1 MEMKEVTIRAAAPQ
15 IFRRPL
21 IYVGPNDAMIHA
33 ATFLAIGPQIYVDG
47 LVVLDSGRLVGRIG
61 GWQLASHML
70 EKKEKW
76 LDGQAGDIMEPLE
89 KALDAD
95 APLKDALSIFSE
107 THFAFMPISSGA
119 NVVASL
125 SIRDLLAI
133 VDKERKAGQQASAL
147 TTVSEQMSVADALK
161 FMVEKGVRNLVAL
174 RNDGPYVINDRRVL
188 EFLLGHE
195 ARQLVAEKG
204 FSVLAGVPL
213 SRIGFYKGKVIAPE
227 ENTGTAAKMLS
238 EVGTPCVFAG
248 ERILTP
254 WDLVMK

>member
-1 MEMKEVTIRAAAPQ
+1 MEMKDVTIRAAAPQ

-21 IYVGPNDAMIHA
+21 IYVGPKDAIIHA

-70 EKKEKW
+70 EKRERW
-76 LDGQAGDIMEPLE
+76 LDGLAGDIAEPLE
-89 KALDAD
+89 RALDAD

-119 NVVASL
+119 NVAASL
-125 SIRDLLAI
+125 SIRDLLGV
-133 VDKERKAGQQASAL
+133 VDRDRKAGQLASPL

-161 FMVEKGVRNLVAL
+161 FMVEKGVRNLVVQ

-204 FSVLAGVPL
+204 FSALAGVPL
-213 SRIGFYKGKVIAPE
+213 SHIGFYKGKTISPD

-238 EVGTPCVFAG
+238 EVGTPCIFAG
-248 ERILTP
+248 DKILTP

>member
-21 IYVGPNDAMIHA
+21 IYVGPKDAMIHA

-61 GWQLASHML
+61 GWQLANHML

-76 LDGQAGDIMEPLE
+76 LDALAGDITEPLE

-107 THFAFMPISSGA
+107 THFAFMPISSGP

-133 VDKERKAGQQASAL
+133 VDKERKAGQLASAL
-147 TTVSEQMSVADALK
+147 TTVAEQMPVADALK

-213 SRIGFYKGKVIAPE
+213 SRIGFYKGKTISPDE
-227 ENTGTAAKMLS
+227 STGTAARMLS

-248 ERILTP
+248 DGILTP